1 MVSALGGEGNVLDV
15 KRLKSLLDNFVFI
28 WYNNIKKRAKP
39 KRRRITP

>member
-15 KRLKSLLDNFVFI
+15 KRLKPLLDNFVFI

-39 KRRRITP
+39 